1 MQHAG
6 GPDTLQMDPPPP
18 GTEPRA
24 LPLECRHCQGAE
36 TDMLLPVSCPEAQK
50 VPTQAN
56 PEVMARW
63 LPTEVPPGPPFRL
76 MFQGSYNLPLIPQES
91 GNPGTGAE
99 INTQVAHRSGSSNP
113 PGRNHMP
120 PAKQGNLLK
129 PRKEAGSSYP
139 GTRKEFAAR
148 GLPLQLLQVCED

>member
-1 MQHAG
+1 MLGVQTLYRWTPLPQAQSLELCPWNAG
-6 GPDTLQMDPPPP
+6 IAKGQRQICCSPFP
-18 GTEPRA
+18 A
-24 LPLECRHCQGAE
+24 
-36 TDMLLPVSCPEAQK
+36 EAQK

>member
-1 MQHAG
+1 MLGVQTLYRWTPLPQAQSLELCPWNAG
-6 GPDTLQMDPPPP
+6 IAKGQRQICCSPFPAQRRKRFPLKPTLKLWPD
-18 GTEPRA
+18 G
-24 LPLECRHCQGAE
+24 
-36 TDMLLPVSCPEAQK
+36 S
-50 VPTQAN
+50 PT
-56 PEVMARW
+56 
-63 LPTEVPPGPPFRL
+63 PFRL
-76 MFQGSYNLPLIPQES
+76 MFQGSYNSPLIPQES

-113 PGRNHMP
+113 PGRSHMP